1 MSKTTRE
8 LSGYAIPRPAAG
20 VMRGALRRR
29 RWEPAGWAEIRR
41 LGTSGLGGARPGEGG
56 QEGGALPLGK
66 TQHGAFPGRQRTGR
80 CPRRCAWHG
89 EGTRAQPVPSH
100 AGLAPQVTLTRKQS
114 PPPQGWPGVEEVAG
128 RGPKRK
134 AGGQEERDDPEGDHG
149 WSGGGWGRAK
159 PPSRAGG
166 RAQAAH
172 THLPLPL
179 PARPPARR
187 RLRSAVGRA
196 RGRAR
201 AHTHARALGR
211 PALASAPT
219 ASTPRSRSAG
229 SAPAPLIQSQARAPS
244 QPPWPPRSRHGR
256 PVAKS
261 PSQPPAPD
269 PPRSRPTPR
278 PGPASPPRPRPIL
291 RLGPA
296 SKAELGAVSRLS
308 LPHPAPGL
316 FWPNKGIGCFFDVQ
330 AASQWA

>member
-179 PARPPARR
+179 PARPPGGGSDPPRAARAGAHAHTHTR
-187 RLRSAVGRA
+187 ERSAGLRSRA
-196 RGRAR
+196 RPRLLPRAR
-201 AHTHARALGR
+201 AR
-211 PALASAPT
+211 PA
-219 ASTPRSRSAG
+219 
-229 SAPAPLIQSQARAPS
+229 
-244 QPPWPPRSRHGR
+244 QP
-256 PVAKS
+256 
-261 PSQPPAPD
+261 
-269 PPRSRPTPR
+269 
-278 PGPASPPRPRPIL
+278 
-291 RLGPA
+291 
-296 SKAELGAVSRLS
+296 
-308 LPHPAPGL
+308 
-316 FWPNKGIGCFFDVQ
+316 
-330 AASQWA
+330 

>member
-1 MSKTTRE
+1 MKIIPTAQMSKTTRE

-29 RWEPAGWAEIRR
+29 RWEPAGWAGIWR

-114 PPPQGWPGVEEVAG
+114 PLPRGGPAWRRSREEDRRGRREGRKYGTTQRETTSGREAGGVEPSPP
-128 RGPKRK
+128 R
-134 AGGQEERDDPEGDHG
+134 
-149 WSGGGWGRAK
+149 GRAGARR
-159 PPSRAGG
+159 PHTLTCPS
-166 RAQAAH
+166 
-172 THLPLPL
+172 PCP
-179 PARPPARR
+179 PARPAEAPIRR
-187 RLRSAVGRA
+187 GP
-196 RGRAR
+196 RAR
-201 AHTHARALGR
+201 ARTRTHARPRLLPALALGR
-211 PALASAPT
+211 LSPSSAHSKPGARSVAT
-219 ASTPRSRSAG
+219 AVA
-229 SAPAPLIQSQARAPS
+229 AA
-244 QPPWPPRSRHGR
+244 QPPWPPL
-256 PVAKS
+256 PPKS
-261 PSQPPAPD
+261 PSPPPAPD

-278 PGPASPPRPRPIL
+278 PGPASPPRSRPIL

-296 SKAELGAVSRLS
+296 PKAELGAVSRLS

-316 FWPNKGIGCFFDVQ
+316 FWPNKGIGCYSDVQ
-330 AASQWA
+330 DASQWA